1 MKRLTSGARA
11 CVLLAAMTALAAP
24 AAAQSVDSVINAEN
38 TRLQRQ
44 VQSQTRI
51 DRIVS
56 QTRSITDEFRAVNK
70 EIDGLNIYNQLLEA
84 QVARQQQKLDEIE
97 SSMSRATMINRQV
110 LPLIT
115 RMTAALKQSVN
126 VDIPFLMAER
136 TERIDRIRSYLTNAN
151 ISAAERFRQ
160 VLNAYAI
167 ENDYGKFVEVY
178 RDTVTTPD
186 GELNVNMLQVGRA
199 GLYYQTL
206 DGTTSGYWDNN
217 ERSWKSLDSS
227 YDDKIAQAI
236 RIAQDKV
243 EPDLM
248 ELPIAAPEVRS

>member
-1 MKRLTSGARA
+1 MKRLTSGARV

-115 RMTAALKQSVN
+115 
-126 VDIPFLMAER
+126 
-136 TERIDRIRSYLTNAN
+136 
-151 ISAAERFRQ
+151 
-160 VLNAYAI
+160 
-167 ENDYGKFVEVY
+167 
-178 RDTVTTPD
+178 
-186 GELNVNMLQVGRA
+186 
-199 GLYYQTL
+199 
-206 DGTTSGYWDNN
+206 
-217 ERSWKSLDSS
+217 
-227 YDDKIAQAI
+227 
-236 RIAQDKV
+236 
-243 EPDLM
+243 
-248 ELPIAAPEVRS
+248 